1 MYSILFLFVIRFSGI
16 TDEDLEEVTTSLRDV
31 QAVLLSLVTDKTIL
45 MGHSL
50 ESDLTAVKVN
60 VSLDNLLSV
69 CSVHF

>member
-1 MYSILFLFVIRFSGI
+1 M
-16 TDEDLEEVTTSLRDV
+16 EEVTTSLRDV

-60 VSLDNLLSV
+60 VSLDNVLSV

>member
-60 VSLDNLLSV
+60 VSLDNVLSV